1 MISLNKKMLN
11 QFFHLYKTIS
21 ELCKKL
27 SYLTRNLF
35 FIPLPTQVK
44 FFKNLRSLLKKLFL
58 KIPTSFLFRERR
70 FLRNVNLDGAIL
82 LSIYCSSIYLLHLYL
97 FLDLYLS
104 FHCCEQ
110 TYLISIHVQLLNAI

>member
-11 QFFHLYKTIS
+11 QFFHLYKTM
-21 ELCKKL
+21 KKM
-27 SYLTRNLF
+27 SYLTLNF
-35 FIPLPTQVK
+35 FHTIIAYASK
-44 FFKNLRSLLKKLFL
+44 FFKNLRSLLKKTFF

-110 TYLISIHVQLLNAI
+110 TYLISIHVQLLSAI